1 MMLKVGDKIKITDR
15 YSTFG
20 GEVLTV
26 RREDGPGRFVCTTPK
41 RPRGEYIAYSRD
53 NGRFWVYAK
62 GEQDDEI

>member
-1 MMLKVGDKIKITDR
+1 MLKVGNKIKIIDR
-15 YSTFG
+15 YSVFC

-26 RREDGPGRFVCTTPK
+26 QREDGKGRFVCTTPK

-62 GEQDDEI
+62 EAQDDD